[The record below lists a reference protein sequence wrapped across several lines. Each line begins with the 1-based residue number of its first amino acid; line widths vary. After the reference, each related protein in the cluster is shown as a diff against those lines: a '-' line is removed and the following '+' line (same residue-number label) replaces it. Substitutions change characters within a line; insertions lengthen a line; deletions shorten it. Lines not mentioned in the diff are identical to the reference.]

1 MKRFDLTFDSQTSNL
16 NESLTVSRLH
26 ELEAFLASKGQDT
39 HAEHLFKVLDKDGS
53 TDLSFDEFSGI
64 GHVAA
69 EILGSIF

>member
-1 MKRFDLTFDSQTSNL
+1 MHQSFTFAIDSKFNQKL
-16 NESLTVSRLH
+16 CLIVCRLH
-26 ELEAFLASKGQDT
+26 ELEAFLTSKGQDA
-39 HAEHLFKVLDKDGS
+39 HAGHLFKVLDKDGS